1 MDTARPILPQIFVV
15 SLSSLAYE
23 LTLTRIF
30 SISLWYHFAFMVIS
44 IAMLG
49 IAASGT
55 LLSVYPKL
63 KDTGYMQSY
72 ILLFCISVPSSY
84 LIMNITP
91 FDPGKLSWDRL
102 QILYLGLYYII
113 LSLPFFSFGMVIS
126 SALSSM
132 TGSAGHIYGA
142 DLTGAGTGSLL
153 TLWLLSSGGPEQAVF
168 IMSALPALVL
178 FICSRNKTRLA
189 SCLLIIVNL
198 LLLYIHP
205 QFIDPRISPYKPL
218 EAALRFPGAEL
229 LRTYYSPFARVDVLN
244 SPVVRSAPGLSLR
257 YLRELPAQTGI
268 SIDAGD
274 IYAITDDRDKEALD
288 FFGHL
293 PSSLPYELSEKKEV
307 LILEPKGG
315 LSVLQAEYYR
325 AGNISK
331 VDSDPL
337 VIKTV
342 SKLQKGF
349 ASDIYKNNTWTGLGR
364 SHLAST
370 AQKFDLIDLSLMGS
384 MPGGSFGFSE
394 DYRYTVEAFEEYL
407 EHLTQEGMLSASL
420 FIIPPPR
427 TELRLLNTIAQASEK
442 LGIRDCRRHMAAI
455 RSWGTLTLIFKR
467 TPLTKQDIDGIRA
480 FSLDR
485 RFDTVYYPGISEE
498 ETNRFIKMPSDE
510 LFYAFTKLTSPE
522 TRERFIN
529 AYLFDISPAHDETP
543 FFHYYLKLENLRD
556 IYRLIGGKWQYF
568 MEEGYLLPVIFIQV
582 LFLGVLLVLLP
593 LIPFRIKDRLDIN
606 LFTQLAYFA
615 LLGTGFMF
623 IEISFIQKMIL
634 PLENPSYA
642 AAAVLSS
649 VLVSS
654 GIGSLL
660 SQHLK
665 LFQKPV
671 VLLLLAILVLT
682 YSLFLPVVMAGISS
696 YSLTIKLLLVFFM
709 LMPTGVFMGVPFP
722 LGLSFLSKTRPKLV
736 PWALA
741 TNGCF
746 SVLAPILALML
757 AISSGFKTVLLAG
770 MTAYILAFFLL
781 SWMKQKA
788 V

>member
-1 MDTARPILPQIFVV
+1 MDTARPILPQIFIV

-23 LTLTRIF
+23 LTLMRIF

-63 KDTGYMQSY
+63 KETRYIQSY
-72 ILLFCISVPSSY
+72 ILLFCISVPASY
-84 LIMNITP
+84 LMMNITP
-91 FDPGKLSWDRL
+91 FDPGRLSWDRL

-132 TGSAGHIYGA
+132 TGSAGHVYSA
-142 DLTGAGTGSLL
+142 DLTGAGSGSLL
-153 TLWLLSSGGPEQAVF
+153 TLWLLSLGGPEQVVF
-168 IMSALPALVL
+168 IISALPALVL
-178 FICSRNKTRLA
+178 CIYSRKKTRLV
-189 SCLLIIVNL
+189 SGGLFIMNL
-198 LLLYIHP
+198 LVLYFHP
-205 QFIDPRISPYKPL
+205 QFVEPRISPYKPL
-218 EAALRFPGAEL
+218 EAALRFPGAEH

-244 SPVVRSAPGLSLR
+244 SPAVRSAPGLSLR
-257 YLRELPAQTGI
+257 YLRELPRQTGI

-274 IYAITDDRDKEALD
+274 IYAITDDRDKRALD
-288 FFGHL
+288 FLGYI
-293 PSSLPYELSEKKEV
+293 PSSLPYELSRKKEV

-315 LSVLQAEYYR
+315 LSVLQAEYYG

-342 SKLQKGF
+342 REYQKGF
-349 ASDIYKNNTWTGLGR
+349 ASDIYKENTRTGLGR
-364 SHLAST
+364 SYLAYT
-370 AQKFDLIDLSLMGS
+370 EKRFDLIDLSLMGS
-384 MPGGSFGFSE
+384 VPGGSFGFSE

-427 TELRLLNTIAQASEK
+427 TELRILNTIAQASER
-442 LGIRDCRRHMAAI
+442 LGIRDFRGHMAAI

-467 TPLTKQDIDGIRA
+467 SPLTKQDIEGIKN
-480 FSLDR
+480 FSHDR
-485 RFDTVYYPGISEE
+485 RFDAVYYPGISEK
-498 ETNRFIKMPSDE
+498 ETNLFIKMPSDE

-522 TRERFIN
+522 TREVFLK
-529 AYLFDISPAHDETP
+529 AYLFDIRPAHDETP
-543 FFHYYLKLENLRD
+543 FFHYYLKLENIRE

-593 LIPFRIKDRLDIN
+593 LIPFRIKDRLDLN
-606 LFTQLAYFA
+606 LFMQLAYFA
-615 LLGTGFMF
+615 FLGTGFMF
-623 IEISFIQKMIL
+623 IEMSFIQKMIL

-649 VLVSS
+649 VLISS
-654 GIGSLL
+654 GLGSLL

-665 LFQKPV
+665 LFQKPI
-671 VLLLLAILVLT
+671 VLLLLSVLVLA
-682 YSLFLPVVMAGISS
+682 YSLFLPAVMTVISPFP
-696 YSLTIKLLLVFFM
+696 LTTKLLLVFFI
-709 LMPTGVFMGVPFP
+709 LMPAGVLMGVPFP
-722 LGLSFLSKTRPKLV
+722 LGLSFLGETRPKLI

-741 TNGCF
+741 VNGCF

-757 AISSGFKTVLLAG
+757 AISSGFKTVLLIG
-770 MTAYILAFFLL
+770 MTVYLLAFCLM
-781 SWMKQKA
+781 SWMKQKT